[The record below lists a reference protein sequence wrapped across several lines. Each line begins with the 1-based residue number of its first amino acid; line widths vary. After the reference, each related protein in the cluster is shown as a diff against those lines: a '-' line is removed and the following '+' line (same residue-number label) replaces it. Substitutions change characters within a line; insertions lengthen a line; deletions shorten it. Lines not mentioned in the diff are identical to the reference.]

1 MDLEQ
6 IIRNKH
12 TGDKEQLDFIFSDD
26 DRIIVTAPAGCGKTT
41 AMVSKIAWNLS
52 NGKVPTNK
60 KILAMTF
67 SVNAATKIKEALE
80 KLLPDLLQNYN
91 NELDKVEVANYHN
104 FAIKLLYKHGYL
116 LHNEF
121 LNLDQFQIVPDYS
134 QILDKY
140 LITSQGD
147 ILNDFVNAVNNLNY
161 NKIKQLTEPYYKILY
176 EKLLPNHII
185 TYNGILI
192 CANKLLDIETIKKF
206 YQQYFK
212 ILIVDEF
219 QDTNY
224 LSFMIINKL
233 IGDNSTFLLG
243 DDIQKIYGFL
253 GAIRNIFPEFAKHY
267 QMKEIEFLNNYRFS
281 KNEKMKELDKF
292 IRAYG
297 TTYAPTTLQAKI
309 NVKVLD
315 NEDDEAEFIL
325 KGINKILTFSREKVA
340 ILVRGGKQADF
351 IVNKF
356 NKNTIPYFNAIFND
370 TDMEYT
376 RFHEI
381 ALDVFYS
388 ITNETKTISKK
399 LLRKCKN
406 DIEGK
411 KDEVCTD
418 PQKEYIYYSLLR
430 LLDALF
436 IQVQGSEFSGQE
448 RYERINFILVNNSLK
463 HMMEYIDERIV
474 ITTIHSAKGLEWDY
488 VIIPKLMG
496 CSFPTYNG
504 TCKECKRQMGCR
516 VGQKYCEFTF
526 PKGMEKEFKEEISV
540 FYVGLTRAKKD
551 IYVTA
556 NTGINRNGYFE
567 QTSCFLNLP
576 GIKCEEYEW

>member
-1 MDLEQ
+1 MNLEQ
-6 IIRNKH
+6 IIRDKH
-12 TGDKEQLDFIFSDD
+12 TGDKEQLDFIFSND

-52 NGKVPTNK
+52 NGKVPMNK

-67 SVNAATKIKEALE
+67 SVNAATKIKEALKE
-80 KLLPDLLQNYN
+80 LLPGLLENYEK
-91 NELDKVEVANYHN
+91 ELDKVEVANYHN

-116 LHNEF
+116 LHNEL
-121 LNLDQFQIVPDYS
+121 LNLEQFQIVPEYS
-134 QILDKY
+134 DILDKH
-140 LITSQGD
+140 LITSQSD

-161 NKIKQLTEPYYKILY
+161 KKVKQLTEPYYKILC
-176 EKLLPNHII
+176 EKLFSNHII

-192 CANKLLDIETIKKF
+192 CANKLLDIETIKNF
-206 YQQYFK
+206 YQKYYI

-224 LSFMIINKL
+224 LSFMLINKL
-233 IGDNSTFLLG
+233 IGGNSTFLLG

-253 GAIRNIFPEFAKHY
+253 GAIKNIFPEFAKHY

-292 IRAYG
+292 IRDYG
-297 TTYAPTTLQAKI
+297 TTYTPTTLQAKI
-309 NVKVLD
+309 NVKILD
-315 NEDDEAEFIL
+315 NEDDEARFIL
-325 KGINKILTFSREKVA
+325 KGVNKILTSSSDKVA

-351 IVNKF
+351 IVDKF
-356 NKNTIPYFNAIFND
+356 DENTVPYFNAIFND
-370 TDMEYT
+370 TDIEYIK
-376 RFHEI
+376 FHEM
-381 ALDVFYS
+381 ALNVFYS
-388 ITNETKTISKK
+388 VTNGTKSISKK
-399 LLRKCKN
+399 LLIKCKN
-406 DIEGK
+406 DIESK
-411 KDEVCTD
+411 KNEVCTD
-418 PQKEYIYYSLLR
+418 SQKEYIYHSLLR
-430 LLDALF
+430 LLTALF
-436 IQVQGSEFSGQE
+436 TQVQGIEFSSQE

-463 HMMEYIDERIV
+463 HMMEFIDERIV

-496 CSFPTYNG
+496 CSFPTYKG
-504 TCKECKRQMGCR
+504 TCKKCKRQMGCR
-516 VGQKYCEFTF
+516 VGEKYCEFTF

-556 NTGINRNGYFE
+556 NTGINRNGYYD
-567 QTSCFLNLP
+567 QTSCLLNLP
-576 GIKCEEYEW
+576 GLKCEEYEW